1 MAQTSI
7 QAYPAPAHQHPAAGH
22 GADQDSE
29 AEGNTRPSVLTF
41 SWFGVARVLH
51 ASSSY
56 GDGASP
62 DAKRSLGTTH
72 TVGRPLFWNESE
84 ELHVV

>member
-1 MAQTSI
+1 MAQST
-7 QAYPAPAHQHPAAGH
+7 QAYSAPAHRRPAAGH
-22 GADQDSE
+22 GADQSSE
-29 AEGNTRPSVLTF
+29 AVESTRPSVLTF

-56 GDGASP
+56 ADGANP
-62 DAKRSLGTTH
+62 DAKRSLGTIR
-72 TVGRPLFWNESE
+72 TVERPLFWNGNE